1 MQAEKGSSLNVA
13 SFDVGRWFLD
23 RMGGEQ
29 TMILR
34 SFRAGDEK
42 SKLLVK
48 MSDYY
53 DACKTEQTKA

>member
-48 MSDYY
+48 MSDR
-53 DACKTEQTKA
+53 KSVV